1 MVRIGAEEK
10 LFLRLKKSFT
20 QTGFEAFRGNLG
32 RKVIGGRGVN
42 FEGIFRFYGILKSLK
57 FLELIF
63 TGRTSACMLVE
74 EWHLLA

>member
-57 FLELIF
+57 SIF
-63 TGRTSACMLVE
+63 GVNIYWTNVSLYAS
-74 EWHLLA
+74 